1 MESVISKSYERT
13 LMKIFFFLID
23 MNLGG
28 TEKSLLNLI
37 ETLPENTDITIMMMQ
52 AHGELLSAIP
62 PHVKVRVIEHAEAVY
77 HTVESNFVTLAKE
90 HLGKGRLLPALKAM
104 RYYMRSKLQKGTDL
118 YYEYIQQ
125 SLPVQEDIYDV
136 AVAYAGPNTFI
147 SNYILDKVRAKQKIQ
162 WVHFDVNQIYFDVP
176 INQNLFRRFDKIICV
191 SEDVQGHLLKK
202 IPELASKTQVRHNVI
217 PYSAIGQ
224 MANEA
229 AIGMD
234 LNRSNKIVTVGRL
247 TDEKGHLGFLSTF
260 RKLKDVGLDFVWYI
274 VGDGKCR
281 QDLELQID
289 ALGLQSNVILLG
301 KQMNPYPYMKQ
312 ADIYLQPSRYEGHCV
327 TILEAKYLQKAIVCT
342 DFSGAREEL
351 QDMKTGLI
359 TSFDDADKLEKMTR
373 IITDTKLRNQFE
385 NALSEEQ
392 ELRSSGK
399 VTPFWQ

>member
-1 MESVISKSYERT
+1 MENRSFR
-13 LMKIFFFLID
+13 LFFFLID

-37 ETLPENTDITIMMMQ
+37 ETLPENTDITIMMMRE
-52 AHGELLSAIP
+52 HGELLSAIP
-62 PHVKVRVIEHAEAVY
+62 PHVQVQVIDHADTVY

-90 HLGKGRLLPALKAM
+90 QLAKGQLLPSLKAM
-104 RYYMRSKLQKGTDL
+104 RYYIRSKLQKGTDL

-125 SLPVQEDIYDV
+125 SLPVQEEAYDV

-147 SNYILDKVRAKQKIQ
+147 SNYVLDKVKAKQKIQ
-162 WVHFDVNQIYFDVP
+162 WVHFDVNQIYFDVS

-202 IPELASKTQVRHNVI
+202 IPELTSKTAVRHNTI
-217 PYSAIGQ
+217 PYNAIGQ
-224 MANEA
+224 MANEVA
-229 AIGMD
+229 TGMEM
-234 LNRSNKIVTVGRL
+234 NRRNKIVTVGRL
-247 TDEKGHLGFLSTF
+247 TEEKGHLGFLSTF
-260 RKLKDVGLDFVWYI
+260 NKLKDAGLDFVWYI

-281 QDLELQID
+281 EDMETQIE
-289 ALGLQSNVILLG
+289 ALGLKSHVILLG

-342 DFSGAREEL
+342 DFSGAREEI

-359 TSFDDADKLEKMTR
+359 TSFDDTDKLEKMTR
-373 IITDTKLRNQFE
+373 IITDATLRNLFE

-392 ELRSSGK
+392 ELLSSEK
-399 VTPFWQ
+399 VTPFWE